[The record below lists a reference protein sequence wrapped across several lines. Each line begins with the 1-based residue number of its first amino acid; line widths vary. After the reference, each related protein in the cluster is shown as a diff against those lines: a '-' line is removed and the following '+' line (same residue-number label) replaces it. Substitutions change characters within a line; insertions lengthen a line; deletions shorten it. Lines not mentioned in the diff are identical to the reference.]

1 MTQITASMVM
11 ELRKTTGAGMMDCK
25 VALTENDGDFKKALE
40 FLQIKKKATA
50 AKKAGRIAAEGVVTS
65 YIHMGGRIGVLCEI
79 NCETDFV
86 AKTEKFQSFVK
97 DICMHIAA
105 TNPQYISKEEFPAE
119 QVSDQKN
126 IFLQQIMEEGK
137 PAELAEKIV
146 TGKINK
152 WFKEGT
158 LLEQPFV
165 KDTDKSIRE
174 YLEDATADIGEKL
187 SIRRFVRYELGEG
200 LEKRTE
206 NFAEEVAAQMGG

>member
-1 MTQITASMVM
+1 MVQITASMVM

-25 VALTENDGDFKKALE
+25 VALKENDGDFKKALE
-40 FLQIKKKATA
+40 FLQVKKKATA
-50 AKKAGRIAAEGVVTS
+50 AKKAGRIAADGAVAS

-86 AKTEKFQSFVK
+86 AKTEKFQTFVK

-105 TNPQYISKEEFPAE
+105 SNPQCVNKEDLPPE
-119 QVSDQKN
+119 QVEEQKK
-126 IFLQQIMEEGK
+126 IFLAQIVEEGK
-137 PAELAEKIV
+137 PAELAERIV

-152 WFKEGT
+152 YLKAAA

-165 KDTDKSIRE
+165 KDTDKSVRE
-174 YLEDATADIGEKL
+174 YLEDTTADIGEKL

-206 NFAEEVAAQMGG
+206 NFAEEVAAQMGS

>member
-1 MTQITASMVM
+1 MIQITASMVM

-40 FLQIKKKATA
+40 FLQIRKKATA

-86 AKTEKFQSFVK
+86 AKTDKFKTFVK

-119 QVSDQKN
+119 QVNDQKN

-137 PAELAEKIV
+137 PAELAERIV

>member
-40 FLQIKKKATA
+40 YLQVKKKTTA

-86 AKTEKFQSFVK
+86 AKTDKFKSFVK

-105 TNPQYISKEEFPAE
+105 TNPKFISKEEFPAE
-119 QVSDQKN
+119 QVNDQKN
-126 IFLQQIMEEGK
+126 IFLQQIIEEGK

-174 YLEDATADIGEKL
+174 YLEDATADMGEKL